1 MFKHNKAVWGW
12 ALYDWGNSAFATTVM
27 AGFFPIFFKQYW
39 SAGADV
45 NLSTAQLGLANSL
58 ASILV
63 AMMAPVLGAIADRGS
78 YKKKFLT
85 FFAYLGVLM
94 TSCLFMVEQGDWLMA
109 VFVYTLGTIGF
120 SGANVF
126 YDSLLPS
133 LANKESVDSVSSLGF
148 AMGYLGGGLLFL
160 LNVVMTLNPSWFGL
174 VDAAEAVRWSFVTV
188 SLWWGVFTL
197 ITLFWVPEPRLARDH
212 VSGNSMAEGLAQLV
226 QTFKE
231 LRRLKT
237 VMLFL
242 FAYWFYMDGVDTIV
256 RMAVDY
262 GMSIGFEST
271 DLITALLLVQFIG
284 FPAALIFGRL
294 GEKWGVKKSIFLA
307 IGIYMLATIGGMQM
321 TQKIEFYMLAAVIG
335 LVQGG
340 VQALSRSYYS
350 RLIPSNQA
358 AEYFGFYNMLGKFA
372 VILGPILMGTV
383 ALLARNW
390 LMPEAPTAAE
400 VQMVGQLAARW
411 SIGSILI
418 LFLIGGVLLYFVDED
433 KGREEARYLE
443 NKTF

>member
-1 MFKHNKAVWGW
+1 MSGKSWLRLIFQWHLGSTQLEMSVLVLATRNAHKVEELRVLLGDDFKVQTLDDFPSAP
-12 ALYDWGNSAFATTVM
+12 ALPETAGSFVGNATLKVLTL
-27 AGFFPIFFKQYW
+27 AQWI
-39 SAGADV
+39 GA
-45 NLSTAQLGLANSL
+45 SL
-58 ASILV
+58 
-63 AMMAPVLGAIADRGS
+63 
-78 YKKKFLT
+78 
-85 FFAYLGVLM
+85 
-94 TSCLFMVEQGDWLMA
+94 
-109 VFVYTLGTIGF
+109 
-120 SGANVF
+120 
-126 YDSLLPS
+126 
-133 LANKESVDSVSSLGF
+133 ESVDAEQYVVADDS
-148 AMGYLGGGLLFL
+148 GLE
-160 LNVVMTLNPSWFGL
+160 
-174 VDAAEAVRWSFVTV
+174 VDALDGAPGIHSARYASLDENNSSDADNNTKLLRKLQDVPLEKRVARFVCQIALTIIVSRGDTSEAHLFEGVCEGHVAEVARGEQGF
-188 SLWWGVFTL
+188 GYDP
-197 ITLFWVPEPRLARDH
+197 LFWVPEPRLARDH
-212 VSGNSMAEGLAQLV
+212 VSGNSMAEGLAQLG

-231 LRRLKT
+231 LRHLKT

-390 LMPEAPTAAE
+390 LMPEAPTDAE

-418 LFLIGGVLLYFVDED
+418 LFLIGGALLYFVDED

-443 NKTF
+443 NKSF

>member
-58 ASILV
+58 ASLLV

-133 LANKESVDSVSSLGF
+133 LANEESVDSVSSLGF

-160 LNVVMTLNPSWFGL
+160 LNVIMTLNPSWFGL
-174 VDAAEAVRWSFVTV
+174 ADAAEAVRWSFVTV

-212 VSGNSMAEGLAQLV
+212 VSGNSMAEGLAQLG

-231 LRRLKT
+231 LRHLKT

-390 LMPEAPTAAE
+390 LMPEAPTDAE

-443 NKTF
+443 NKSF